1 MSTSEEKVILWHS
14 TSLLNKDAILKN
26 GIICIPFTKNQAK
39 DKLKI
44 FHDAVS
50 NELGVKFRNKHY
62 TLDRMLQASREGG
75 VVYLSDEKEYSMQNA
90 LASQEWKIDVIYQAL
105 KKKFPNEY
113 KKLENLRANSCRA
126 SRRWR
131 NHQKNEMEH
140 LPADYGTEGNRI
152 IDENLRLYDLRNE
165 AKNRCGEYA
174 RILREMEN
182 KYKKLFFSTDCVVF
196 KIELPRGALLGLC
209 KDEQD
214 SEKRKFFHEVCLTNV
229 PLEYIVSSEEFNM
242 EEWEH
247 ARRSA
252 C

>member
-1 MSTSEEKVILWHS
+1 MSASEEKVILWHS

-26 GIICIPFTKNQAK
+26 GIICIPLTKNQAK

-62 TLDRMLQASREGG
+62 TLDRMLQASREGS

-126 SRRWR
+126 SQRWR
-131 NHQKNEMEH
+131 NYEKNEREH
-140 LPADYGTEGNRI
+140 LPDYGIERNRI
-152 IDENLRLYDLRNE
+152 IDEDLRLYDLRNK
-165 AKNRCGEYA
+165 ASDSHAEYA
-174 RILREMEN
+174 RTVREMEK
-182 KYKKLFFSTDCVVF
+182 KYERLFFSTDCVVF
-196 KIELPRGALLGLC
+196 KIELRRDALLGLC
-209 KDEQD
+209 KDKQD
-214 SEKRKFFHEVCLTNV
+214 SKRKFFHEVCLTTV
-229 PLEYIVSSEEFNM
+229 PRDYIVSSEEFNM
-242 EEWEH
+242 EEWEY

-252 C
+252 R